1 MGDAAFSFLF
11 HPIHMNGRI
20 YDPKL
25 GRMLQADPFVQSP
38 TNSQSLNRYSYVLNN
53 PLSYTDPSGYFSLSS
68 VWKKWIRPIVSIAVM
83 AVGMVF
89 APYLAPVWGA
99 LSGWIATGNLQ
110 GALVGAFSS
119 IVFSGI
125 GNAFASVQAANAARG
140 IAGLTALQTGA
151 KVLAHGIAGGIMSMM
166 GGGKFGH
173 GFASAGF
180 TQSLGGRIGAIDAQ
194 NAGFSIQR
202 TLVAAAVG
210 GTASELTGGK
220 FANGA
225 ITGAFSRAFNDE
237 AHNVRGP
244 KGYEQS
250 RQGALDELLYG
261 PQYNDATSDPYD
273 GWMRRATITNGQSF
287 TFTAGDT
294 FMIEMGSHTQG
305 IDSFFGEID
314 FRPLDGNGN
323 LMQVATRV
331 PYAPGIS
338 PNPTYS
344 GGFGIVDRIMISAP
358 FRSAFGFQW
367 QVSIPPQAIRH
378 NNSSGHFINIWTKQ

>member
-1 MGDAAFSFLF
+1 
-11 HPIHMNGRI
+11 MNGRI

-53 PLSYTDPSGYFSLSS
+53 PLSYTDPSGYFFSRL
-68 VWKKWIRPIVSIAVM
+68 WKKWVRPIAAIAIT
-83 AVGMVF
+83 AVGMAF

-99 LSGWIATGNLQ
+99 LSGWVATGNLQ

-140 IAGLTALQTGA
+140 ISGLTALQTGA

-166 GGGKFGH
+166 SGGKFGH

-202 TLVAAAVG
+202 TLAAAAVG

-237 AHNVRGP
+237 LHRDYMTGESMSGRGFEVPVSDDLEELWFGVDPEDWQSTGSENLIRAFSRGRVANAPDLQFAKEHGVLIQQFERFDYRVNWWVDKNGYFGSSQVGEPVSLGTYWRPPVPTAPVRI
-244 KGYEQS
+244 S
-250 RQGALDELLYG
+250 RL
-261 PQYNDATSDPYD
+261 
-273 GWMRRATITNGQSF
+273 R
-287 TFTAGDT
+287 
-294 FMIEMGSHTQG
+294 
-305 IDSFFGEID
+305 
-314 FRPLDGNGN
+314 FRTC
-323 LMQVATRV
+323 V
-331 PYAPGIS
+331 
-338 PNPTYS
+338 
-344 GGFGIVDRIMISAP
+344 
-358 FRSAFGFQW
+358 
-367 QVSIPPQAIRH
+367 
-378 NNSSGHFINIWTKQ
+378 NSVCTE

>member
-1 MGDAAFSFLF
+1 
-11 HPIHMNGRI
+11 MNGRI

-25 GRMLQADPFVQSP
+25 GRMLQADPFIQSP

-53 PLSYTDPSGYFSLSS
+53 PLSYTDPSGYFFSRL
-68 VWKKWIRPIVSIAVM
+68 WKKWVRPIAAIAIT
-83 AVGMVF
+83 AVGMAF

-99 LSGWIATGNLQ
+99 LSGWVATGNLQ

-140 IAGLTALQTGA
+140 ISGLTALQTGA

-166 GGGKFGH
+166 SGGKFGH

-202 TLVAAAVG
+202 TLAAAAVG

-237 AHNVRGP
+237 IHNLLEAVSSIS
-244 KGYEQS
+244 Q
-250 RQGALDELLYG
+250 QGAIVNEAQNLSVEQFKLLF
-261 PQYNDATSDPYD
+261 PS
-273 GWMRRATITNGQSF
+273 
-287 TFTAGDT
+287 
-294 FMIEMGSHTQG
+294 
-305 IDSFFGEID
+305 
-314 FRPLDGNGN
+314 
-323 LMQVATRV
+323 
-331 PYAPGIS
+331 
-338 PNPTYS
+338 YS
-344 GGFGIVDRIMISAP
+344 GLVDLDLDLAKASLREDFLSGVMDGQIKDAVSTHGTAIVKEYYSDKVSGGIGAGAKAVGIAMRALKLTDSQIRIVSDVYRVQSAMTQLGSEISSLGGLATYLQSNP
-358 FRSAFGFQW
+358 DAYSWYSR
-367 QVSIPPQAIRH
+367 
-378 NNSSGHFINIWTKQ
+378 